1 MVEKEMEKE
10 DGMEMEDEEGGKDWE
25 AECAA
30 QDLLRA
36 EKVKKDP
43 ELLAKALKLLGEQKA
58 TITSLEQLKAVA
70 SKKMLAKKEPKV
82 EDESES

>member
-10 DGMEMEDEEGGKDWE
+10 EYMEKEDMEEGKDWD

-43 ELLAKALKLLGEQKA
+43 ELLAKALKILGEQKK
-58 TITSLEQLKAVA
+58 TITSIEQLKAIRNE
-70 SKKMLAKKEPKV
+70 KMVAKKEPKV